1 MELATVQAPM
11 ARQMGEGDALLVLA
25 RGMGMHRLMLNMLR
39 IHCDNVDGHCSVPS
53 RAHHRGVLRSGAHI
67 HLPERR

>member
-1 MELATVQAPM
+1 
-11 ARQMGEGDALLVLA
+11 
-25 RGMGMHRLMLNMLR
+25 MGMHRLMLNMLR